1 MLHPD
6 IYKKIQKKQEK
17 LTSKNKNPR
26 KFSIGDSLFARNY
39 AGPQKWI
46 SVTVVKICG
55 PLTYIVKTQLGHTM
69 KRHVNQLRLRVTDTD
84 DSHVDESLFDTWEI
98 NPPES
103 SRSNLSPTAESTD
116 TVEVPIR
123 RSNHQRRPIERFAP
137 VLY

>member
-1 MLHPD
+1 
-6 IYKKIQKKQEK
+6 
-17 LTSKNKNPR
+17 
-26 KFSIGDSLFARNY
+26 
-39 AGPQKWI
+39 
-46 SVTVVKICG
+46 
-55 PLTYIVKTQLGHTM
+55 M